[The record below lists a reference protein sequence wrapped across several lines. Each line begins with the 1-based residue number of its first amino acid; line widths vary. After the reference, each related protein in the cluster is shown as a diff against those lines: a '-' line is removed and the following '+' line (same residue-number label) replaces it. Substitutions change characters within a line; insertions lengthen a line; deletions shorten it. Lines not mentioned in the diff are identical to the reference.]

1 MAKNVLIC
9 DDVAFVRS
17 TLSRILVQA
26 GYQVVGEA
34 KDGQEAIQMYAKLRP
49 DVVTMDIVMPMMSGI
64 EATRKIVKMDKEA
77 KIVIITAM
85 GQENFVMEA
94 INAGARDYL
103 IKPFKSEEVLR
114 TLDRLTEPQT
124 SKSKEQKMG

>member
-9 DDVAFVRS
+9 DDVAFVRT
-17 TLSRILVQA
+17 TLSRILTQA

-64 EATRKIVKMDKEA
+64 EATRKICKMDKDA

-94 INAGARDYL
+94 INAGAKDYL
-103 IKPFKSEEVLR
+103 IKPFKSDEVLR
-114 TLDRLTEPQT
+114 TLDRLTETQT
-124 SKSKEQKMG
+124 GKKKEQNTG